1 MVNPSRCWFGL
12 LHSSSNRIR
21 AKCTGS
27 WGKITPN
34 ETGRFHTALNNVKSA
49 DATLQNFTPD
59 LQKITHICDILQ
71 LCIAITVTNGHDHPR
86 ITDTKTNLNL
96 SLYRGAAAYLCTC
109 IWRRFGG
116 WVWGGTIG
124 SSGILPI
131 FLVAEEQQLGRPTTP
146 PAGKTDWL
154 I

>member
-59 LQKITHICDILQ
+59 LQKITHICDISQ

-96 SLYRGAAAYLCTC
+96 SPCRGAGAYLCTC
-109 IWRRFGG
+109 IWVRFGG
-116 WVWGGTIG
+116 VQSGHKGYYQSFSLQRSSSLVGPLLHRQVKLIG
-124 SSGILPI
+124 
-131 FLVAEEQQLGRPTTP
+131 
-146 PAGKTDWL
+146 
-154 I
+154 